1 MLGQREAPISG
12 TVVRKR
18 LESVT
23 ARARLKRGRQA
34 HWQALEEGKVHLGW
48 QCRKGNPAG
57 RWLLRRYIG
66 NGKYRVE
73 ALGAADDAAAADG
86 QCVLSF
92 EQAKAKASE
101 KVAVSASKPLGP
113 LTVRDA
119 WTRYI
124 AAKHDTG
131 AATVDNLESRGR
143 VHILPALGDLVVDE
157 LTMEQLRRWHATMAA
172 APAQVRPKAGKPQ
185 YRKPAASDEEIRA
198 RRSTA
203 NRILTTLKA
212 ALNHAFDEGLV
223 KNNNAWG
230 RRLKPFLNVDVARI
244 RYLTVDEAQRLINAS
259 EPEFRPLVQAA
270 LETGCRYSEL
280 ARLVVHDF
288 NMDAG
293 TVTIAKSKSGKPR
306 HVILTPEGADFF
318 RRHCAGRS
326 GSDVMFSHANG
337 SRWQKSE
344 QARPMR
350 EACEHA
356 KIKPRISFHGL
367 RHTWASLAVM
377 NNMPLVVV
385 AKNLGHVDT
394 RMVEKHYGH
403 MAPSY
408 ITEAIHAAAP
418 RFGVT
423 APTSVVPIS
432 GRLTKR
438 KK

>member
-1 MLGQREAPISG
+1 MAG
-12 TVVRKR
+12 TVKHAR
-18 LESVT
+18 LESPS
-23 ARARLKRGRQA
+23 ARNRLKRGRQA
-34 HWQALEEGKVHLGW
+34 HWQAIEEGRVHLGW
-48 QCRKGNPAG
+48 QCFKGRPAG

-73 ALGAADDAAAADG
+73 ALGLAD
-86 QCVLSF
+86 
-92 EQAKAKASE
+92 
-101 KVAVSASKPLGP
+101 
-113 LTVRDA
+113 
-119 WTRYI
+119 
-124 AAKHDTG
+124 DTG
-131 AATVDNLESRGR
+131 AANGHNILSHKQAEARAFSIVAKLQTEADGPITVRMAWERYVAAKRDAGQSVNDRQHRGNI
-143 VHILPALGDLVVDE
+143 HILPALGDLIVNE
-157 LTMEQLRRWHATMAA
+157 LTAEKLRRWLATMAA
-172 APAQVRPKAGKPQ
+172 APAQLRSSKGKPK
-185 YRKPAASDEEIRA
+185 YRAAPTTDEEVRA
-198 RRSTA
+198 RRATA
-203 NRILTTLKA
+203 NRVLSMLKA
-212 ALNHAFDEGLV
+212 ALNYAYDEKLV
-223 KNNNAWG
+223 DKRDAWG
-230 RRLKPFLNVDVARI
+230 RRLEPFENVEVARV
-244 RYLTVDEAQRLINAS
+244 RYLAVAEAQRLINAS
-259 EPEFRPLVQAA
+259 EPEFRPLVHAA

-280 ARLVVHDF
+280 TRLVVHDF
-288 NMDAG
+288 NTDTG
-293 TVTIAKSKSGKPR
+293 TITVGKSKSGKPR

-318 RRHCAGRS
+318 RQHCAGRV
-326 GSDVMFSHANG
+326 GNDVMFRHADG
-337 SRWQKSE
+337 RRWTPSE